1 MPSTSLPIQNGLVG
15 IEDFVGGV
23 APDWVDGRPVLASG
37 SCVLVRCRHE
47 IDGETELTLGA
58 AADIV
63 AEGEPVFDGTIATP
77 SRELMISDV
86 LGAPLLRAPVDA
98 DATRVRVW
106 VNHPVW
112 PDRVTVAWGEGR
124 RR

>member
-1 MPSTSLPIQNGLVG
+1 MPSICLSIQNGLVG

-23 APDWVDGRPVLASG
+23 APEWVDGVQVLATA

-47 IDGETELTLGA
+47 IDGVTELTLGA

-63 AEGEPVFDGTIATP
+63 ADGEPVFDGTIATP

>member
-1 MPSTSLPIQNGLVG
+1 MRSTKVPIQNGLVG

-23 APDWVDGRPVLASG
+23 APEWVDGVQVLATA

-63 AEGEPVFDGTIATP
+63 ADAEPVFDGSIATP

-86 LGAPLLRAPVDA
+86 LGVPLLRAPVDA

-112 PDRVTVAWGEGR
+112 PDRVMVAWGEGR

>member
-1 MPSTSLPIQNGLVG
+1 MRSTKVPIQNGLVG

-23 APDWVDGRPVLASG
+23 APEWVDGVQVLATA
-37 SCVLVRCRHE
+37 SCLLVRCRHE

-63 AEGEPVFDGTIATP
+63 ADAEPVFDGSIATP

-86 LGAPLLRAPVDA
+86 LGVPLLRAPVDA

-112 PDRVTVAWGEGR
+112 PDRVMVAWGEGR

>member
-1 MPSTSLPIQNGLVG
+1 MPSTNASIHHGLVVV
-15 IEDFVGGV
+15 EDTARGV
-23 APDWVDGRPVLASG
+23 APEWVDGVQVLATA

-63 AEGEPVFDGTIATP
+63 ADGEPVFDGTIETP

-124 RR
+124 LR